1 MIILVLMVVAV
12 VFPLLVLVVNEVVEL
27 FTGKKL
33 EVNNKP
39 SKFAGA
45 KFISK
50 KVVDL

>member
-1 MIILVLMVVAV
+1 MVVLIMMVMAV
-12 VFPLLVLVVNEVVEL
+12 VLPLLALIVSEVVDL
-27 FTGKKL
+27 FTDKKL